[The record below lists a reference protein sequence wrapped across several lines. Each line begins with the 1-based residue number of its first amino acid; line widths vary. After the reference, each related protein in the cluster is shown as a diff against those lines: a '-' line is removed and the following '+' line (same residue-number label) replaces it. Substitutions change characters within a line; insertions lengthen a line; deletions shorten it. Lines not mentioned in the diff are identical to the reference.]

1 MSPPDGTP
9 ARGRAG
15 RAAGAL
21 LAGITIGATMAGGT
35 ALLLYTGQGFIRA
48 AGLLVSSTIMAVAAG
63 VWAGVPEAPRGVFGR
78 RHRPASRYR
87 WIALILAMLAGGAF
101 AAVWAGSPAIREH
114 AAGGAIAV
122 LLVLALPAYA
132 TGSLL
137 TALGAGCTGAPGSPR
152 GVSGGGVAAGALA
165 GAAIGVLVAT
175 GMLIQT
181 MEPSGIYY
189 AAAAVLAFGALFDR
203 GADGETRTGGMDM
216 TGHIALITGVGARGQ
231 LGYTVARAFLDAGA
245 IVTIT
250 DLNAEVEP
258 IADELSAYGRV
269 IGVRADLLDDGDVAR
284 LIAGVRERHG
294 RLDSLINIAGGL
306 TVTGTVED
314 TIPAKWRVEI
324 ERNAE
329 TALRMCRA
337 ALPLLRDARGAVV
350 NFTSPAARSAPAGMA
365 AYSAAKAAVIAIT
378 RALALE
384 EMQHGVRANAIA
396 PGPMDT
402 QQNRHDAGD
411 VADAVFVGR
420 DEVADVVLF
429 LAGPASRGVS
439 GQTLDVP
446 GATLA

>member
-1 MSPPDGTP
+1 MSPPDGPP
-9 ARGRAG
+9 AGSRAG

-63 VWAGVPEAPRGVFGR
+63 VWAGVPEAPTAASGHR
-78 RHRPASRYR
+78 RRPVSRYR
-87 WIALILAMLAGGAF
+87 WIAVILAMLAGGAF
-101 AAVWAGSPAIREH
+101 AAVWAGSPVVREH

-137 TALGAGCTGAPGSPR
+137 ASLNAGLTRVRGGA
-152 GVSGGGVAAGALA
+152 GGGVAAGALA

-175 GMLIQT
+175 GTLIQT

-189 AAAAVLAFGALFDR
+189 AAAAVLALGALFDR
-203 GADGETRTGGMDM
+203 GAGGETRTGGTDM

-245 IVTIT
+245 TVTIT

-269 IGVRADLLDDGDVAR
+269 VGERADLLDDGDVAR

-314 TIPAKWRVEI
+314 TEPGKWRVEI

-337 ALPLLRDARGAVV
+337 ALPLLREARGAVV
-350 NFTSPAARSAPAGMA
+350 NFTSPAARSAPAGMS
-365 AYSAAKAAVIAIT
+365 AYSAAKAAVMAIT

-402 QQNRHDAGD
+402 QQNRHEAGD
-411 VADAVFVGR
+411 VADTVFVGR